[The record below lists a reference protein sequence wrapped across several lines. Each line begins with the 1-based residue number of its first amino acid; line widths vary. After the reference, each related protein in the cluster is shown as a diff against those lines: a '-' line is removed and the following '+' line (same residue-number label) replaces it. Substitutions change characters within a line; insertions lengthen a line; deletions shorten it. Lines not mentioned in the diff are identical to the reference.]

1 MKNKSLRI
9 KILSGM
15 LSTGLVLSA
24 STFSFA
30 AERQVYSTRENFAT
44 SMDIKVP
51 VEKCKEVEQ
60 RHAKMKVA
68 FEVVIKESIE
78 EKVITKDEGDKVLK
92 YMAEKF
98 EKKYEDKKDCKK
110 ARDHKEKAGLFNE
123 LVSEGILTK
132 EKADA
137 LREKMYIKKSD
148 MRNEE
153 IQKGL
158 NTLVENKVLTS
169 DQSKKVAQAIKV
181 AQEEKKE
188 NFKRMKELSE
198 TEKQEFMKKMRYSKV
213 NPLKALVEDGTI
225 TKEQEIEIQKIL
237 PHHHH
242 HHQEHK

>member
-15 LSTGLVLSA
+15 LCTGLALSA
-24 STFSFA
+24 SSFSFA
-30 AERQVYSTRENFAT
+30 AERQVNSSKENFAT
-44 SMDIKVP
+44 SMDVKIP
-51 VEKCKEVEQ
+51 VEKCKEMQQ
-60 RHAKMKVA
+60 RHAKMKIT

-78 EKVITKDEGDKVLK
+78 EKIITKDEGDKVLK
-92 YMAEKF
+92 HMSEKF

-110 ARDHKEKAGLFNE
+110 VRDHKEKSGLFNE

-137 LREKMYIKKSD
+137 LREKMYIKKSE

-158 NTLVENKVLTS
+158 NSLVDNKVLTS
-169 DQSKKVAQAIKV
+169 DQSKKVAKAIKV

-198 TEKQEFMKKMRYSKV
+198 TEKKEFMKKIRDKKV

-225 TKEQEIEIQKIL
+225 TKEQEVEIQKIL

-242 HHQEHK
+242 GHK